1 MLIYNIA
8 TADPFRLSLYFLF
21 SEPFCMK
28 IKNHVYG
35 KNTLHTTRN
44 RTIAICLAMVIFALY
59 LAFNLLRLQ
68 TLKYEYY
75 REKVYDQITTTA
87 PLRAKRGEIYDRNM
101 NVLATQKTSWR
112 VFLSTRQIKA
122 AMKKNNLPYD
132 ERIAAGLASLLSV
145 DEASL
150 LEKIRNTSVLD
161 VTVKKSITAEEY
173 RAVIQW
179 VEAEALS
186 DLVFTEAQY
195 TRAYPEST
203 MAAHVLG
210 FVGSDNQGLYGL
222 EYQYDKL
229 LSGEDG
235 YYLYAKDAAGNE
247 LPIEYAT
254 YIPPK
259 DGNSLV
265 TTIDSYIQQRLE
277 YQIERIRINHD
288 VENRVCGIVMD
299 TSTGAILAMATS
311 SPFNPSD
318 PYTLDSVSA
327 ARLAT
332 CGYAEGSEE
341 YKAYKKNLREIMW
354 SNKAV
359 SELYEPGSTFK
370 IVTVS
375 AALDSGV
382 ATMNDRFSCTGYHTV
397 GGWRIKCHKV
407 TGHGSGFTLAYGLQ
421 MSCNPTMMKLAE
433 RIGASTFYDY
443 MERFGYFKKTG
454 IDLPSEALGIFHK
467 EENLGATEL
476 ATASFGQRFK
486 VSLIGQ
492 LTAVAAVANGGIS
505 VTPYVVEKVLDAEGN
520 VISVHE
526 KSEGER
532 VISKTVAD
540 EVAKV
545 LAEGVSGDGGA
556 KNAYV
561 PGYEI
566 AAKTGTSQ
574 KFDVLDAN
582 GNSYLRIGS
591 TVAFAKV
598 GEGGVAMILM
608 VDEPTTTVK
617 YGSVVAAPYIGNL
630 MAEVLPYLG
639 QQSSIPD
646 EKITVPDLVGSTV
659 SDAKST
665 LTKKG
670 ISYEIYGN
678 GKTVI
683 SQTPSTGEIS
693 VGKTKVLLFTEER
706 SNYVTVENLCGMS
719 LSEANKKLA
728 ENGFLITLSGIE
740 NAALAEGATVM
751 EQSIPPGTVVK
762 RGKEIILKIAY
773 CDFED

>member
-1 MLIYNIA
+1 
-8 TADPFRLSLYFLF
+8 
-21 SEPFCMK
+21 MK
-28 IKNHVYG
+28 LKDHIYG
-35 KNTLHTTRN
+35 KNTLYTTRQ
-44 RTIAICLAMVIFALY
+44 RTVAIGLVMALFALY
-59 LAFNLLRLQ
+59 LAANLLRLQ
-68 TLKYEYY
+68 TGKYEYY

-87 PLRAKRGEIYDRNM
+87 PLRAKRGEIYDSNM
-101 NVLATQKTSWR
+101 NLLATHKTSWR

-122 AMKKNNLPYD
+122 AMKESALPYD
-132 ERIAAGLASLLSV
+132 ETIAEGLSLILSV
-145 DEASL
+145 DREAL
-150 LEKIRNTSVLD
+150 LTKIRNTSVLD

-173 RAVIQW
+173 RSVIDW
-179 VEAEALS
+179 IEKEALS

-195 TRAYPEST
+195 TRAYPEGT
-203 MAAHVLG
+203 LAAHLLG
-210 FVGSDNQGLYGL
+210 FVGSDSQGLYGL
-222 EYQYDKL
+222 EYQYDAL

-259 DGNSLV
+259 DGYSLV
-265 TTIDSYIQQRLE
+265 TTIDSYIQERLE

-288 VENRVCGIVMD
+288 VQNRVCGIIMD
-299 TSTGAILAMATS
+299 TSTGAILAMATT
-311 SPFNPSD
+311 SPFDPSD
-318 PYTLDSVSA
+318 PYTLDSVSEA
-327 ARLAT
+327 KLAT
-332 CGYAEGSEE
+332 CGYAQGSEE
-341 YKAYKKNLREIMW
+341 YKAYKKNLMEVMW

-375 AALDSGV
+375 AALDAGV
-382 ATMNDRFSCTGYHTV
+382 ATMNDRFSCNGYHTV

-407 TGHGSGFTLAYGLQ
+407 TGHGSGFSLAYGLQ

-433 RIGASTFYDY
+433 RIGSSTFYSY
-443 MERFGYFKKTG
+443 MKKFGYFKKTG

-467 EENLGATEL
+467 EENLGTTEL

-492 LTAVAAVANGGIS
+492 LTAVAAVANGGVS

-520 VISVHE
+520 VISMHE
-526 KSEGER
+526 KTEGER
-532 VISKTVAD
+532 VISKEVAA

-545 LAEGVSGDGGA
+545 LAEGVSGEGGA

-574 KFDVLDAN
+574 KFDILDAN

-591 TVAFAKV
+591 TVAFAPV
-598 GEGGVAMILM
+598 GEESGIAMILM

-630 MAEVLPYLG
+630 MADILPYLG
-639 QQSSIPD
+639 HKSTVP
-646 EKITVPDLVGSTV
+646 ETNVTVPDLVGKNV
-659 SDAKST
+659 SEAKSI
-665 LTKKG
+665 LKESG
-670 ISYEIYGN
+670 ISFEVFGS
-678 GKTVI
+678 GTTVL
-683 SQTPSTGEIS
+683 SQTPRTGEIDS
-693 VGKTKVLLFTEER
+693 SKTKVLLFTEEQSR
-706 SNYVTVENLCGMS
+706 YVTVENLCGLS
-719 LSEANKKLA
+719 LAEANGKLA
-728 ENGFLITLSGIE
+728 QDGFCIVLSGIE

-751 EQSIPPGTVVK
+751 EQSLPPGTVVK
-762 RGKEIILKIAY
+762 RGEKITLKIAY